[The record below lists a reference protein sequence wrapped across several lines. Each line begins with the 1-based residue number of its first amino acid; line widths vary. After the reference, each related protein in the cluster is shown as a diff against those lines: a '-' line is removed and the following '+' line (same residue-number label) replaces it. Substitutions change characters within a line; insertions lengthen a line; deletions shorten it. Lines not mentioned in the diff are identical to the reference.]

1 MASTQESFNVRLR
14 KLDRRQAIAF
24 MAATAER
31 LVPNYVLYAHVNA
44 VGDPAMLY
52 NVIDLVWES
61 LNVKSAKIDFD
72 KQAEKLAAIEPL
84 SEDDSF
90 GARRATETIMA
101 VTTLLDALR
110 SEASESVIDVSRV
123 SRNGVRAMIEM
134 SEGTEDA
141 EQLDALC
148 REHPL
153 MQDEHDFQD
162 AVLEAVENGE
172 AMRDLRT
179 LGRNGGVS
187 NLGLTLD

>member
-1 MASTQESFNVRLR
+1 MAETQAGFNARLR
-14 KLDRRQAIAF
+14 KLDRRQGIAF
-24 MAATAER
+24 MAAVSER
-31 LVPNYVLYAHVNA
+31 MVPNYVLYAHVNA
-44 VGDPAMLY
+44 AGDPAMLY

-61 LNVKSAKIDFD
+61 LNVKAAKIDFD
-72 KQAEKLAAIEPL
+72 KQADKLAAIEPPA
-84 SEDDSF
+84 EDDSF

-101 VTTLLDALR
+101 VTTLVDALR
-110 SEASESVIDVSRV
+110 AEAPEATLEVSRV

-134 SEGTEDA
+134 SEGSEDA

-172 AMRDLRT
+172 ALRDLRT
-179 LGRNGGVS
+179 LGRNGGIS